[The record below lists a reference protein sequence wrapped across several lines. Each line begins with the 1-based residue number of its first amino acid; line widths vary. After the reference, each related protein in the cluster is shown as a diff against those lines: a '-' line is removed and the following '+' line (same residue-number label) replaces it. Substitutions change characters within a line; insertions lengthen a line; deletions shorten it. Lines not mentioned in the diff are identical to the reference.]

1 MRSELVQ
8 EQNKFVVKGQM
19 RIEFKGREMER

>member
-8 EQNKFVVKGQM
+8 EKNKFVVKGQM
-19 RIEFKGREMER
+19 RMDFKGREMER